1 MEVSFLQTIVFGDV
15 LLEALV
21 KIADGANYIMNMIDA
36 VEQIIDKA
44 KELCT
49 GAGYWWQDSAGYW
62 HYNPSDEEPDGDDII
77 WE

>member
-1 MEVSFLQTIVFGDV
+1 
-15 LLEALV
+15 
-21 KIADGANYIMNMIDA
+21 MNMIDA

-77 WE
+77 WEQSLK